1 MQFGRVVRLFQSVNF
16 SVLELNPTILN
27 VLFVL
32 FLFLILTQFEM
43 MNLSLIEAICR
54 TNRGF

>member
-43 MNLSLIEAICR
+43 MNFSLIEAICR